1 VPGNVTNCFELIL
14 ILLLFGATTVIV
26 STSLFMLD
34 LSSAYDVK
42 LVIIAIESAD
52 AFKLFFM

>member
-1 VPGNVTNCFELIL
+1 
-14 ILLLFGATTVIV
+14 VIV
-26 STSLFMLD
+26 STALFMLD